1 MDESCKIKKLKENLL
16 IKNKLNEL
24 GIYGIVGP
32 TGPRGLPGISINI
45 KGYYN
50 SLDELKKEHPEG
62 VDGDTYIVNGN
73 LYYWDM
79 IKKSW
84 ENAGS
89 IVGPTGPKG
98 DTGPQG
104 ETGISEVITI
114 DGTETIEPNELA
126 EVQDD
131 FDANIHH
138 LTFYIPKGEK
148 GEKGEQGET
157 GPRGDIGIQGPT
169 GPKGNP
175 GGISAYAERYMHTSK
190 TESFEANVEKIL
202 TLDVTGPILNA
213 NYTPDNARTIF
224 ERGTYKID
232 YLLTCTPLSETIIT
246 MGVKCNNSI
255 INGSDISGDGTAD
268 YFTEL
273 SGTVIAELQPDD
285 VLTLFVKTTITA
297 NLSFNGSTNAK
308 LSIIKLG

>member
-24 GIYGIVGP
+24 GIYGILGP
-32 TGPRGLPGISINI
+32 TGPRGLPETSINI
-45 KGYYN
+45 RSYYN
-50 SLDELKKEHPEG
+50 SLDDLKKEHPKG
-62 VDGDTYIVNGN
+62 VDCDTYIVNGN

-84 ENAGS
+84 ENAGN

-98 DTGPQG
+98 DIGPQG

-114 DGTETIEPNELA
+114 HGTETIEPNELA

-148 GEKGEQGET
+148 GEKDET

-175 GGISAYAERYMHTSK
+175 GGIGAYAERYMHTNK
-190 TESFEANVEKIL
+190 TENFEANVEKTL
-202 TLDVTGPILNA
+202 TLDVNGPILNA
-213 NYTPDNARTIF
+213 NYTQDNAITIF

-232 YLLTCTPLSETIIT
+232 YLLTCTPLSETVIT
-246 MGVKCNNSI
+246 MGVKCNNSL
-255 INGSDISGDGTAD
+255 INGSDISGDGTTD

-285 VLTLFVKTTITA
+285 VLTLFVKTDTA
-297 NLSFNGSTNAK
+297 VNLSFNGSTNAK
-308 LSIIKLG
+308 LSIIKLN